1 MTELNLPEEDADV
14 LTGDLA
20 IAGFFDAALA
30 ERGSP
35 RAVANWV
42 VNELF
47 RELKGRSV
55 EDLPMEASQL
65 GRLVALVEEGA
76 ISGRIAKDVFARLV
90 EEGGDPEE
98 IVRSEGLEQISD
110 PQELE
115 ALVERAIEGHPDQA
129 ARYREGQ
136 TGLLGFFVG
145 QVMRATKG
153 TANPEL
159 VGQLLRERLG

>member
-1 MTELNLPEEDADV
+1 
-14 LTGDLA
+14 
-20 IAGFFDAALA
+20 
-30 ERGSP
+30 
-35 RAVANWV
+35 VANWV
-42 VNELF
+42 VNELL

-76 ISGRIAKDVFARLV
+76 ISGRIAKDVFGRLV

-98 IVRSEGLEQISD
+98 IVRAEGLEQISD

-115 ALVERAIEGHPDQA
+115 ALVERAIEDHPDQA

-136 TGLLGFFVG
+136 GGLLGFFVG
-145 QVMRATKG
+145 QVMRATGGK
-153 TANPEL
+153 ANPEL
-159 VGQLLRERLG
+159 VGRLLRERLG